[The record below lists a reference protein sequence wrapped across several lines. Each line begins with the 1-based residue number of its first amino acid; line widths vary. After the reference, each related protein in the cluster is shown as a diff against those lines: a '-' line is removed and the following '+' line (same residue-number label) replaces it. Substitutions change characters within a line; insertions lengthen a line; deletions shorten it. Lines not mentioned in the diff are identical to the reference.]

1 MERMNIKTQLRVKA
15 LEAVTRSFIG
25 LDSYDLESK
34 AGNFLKWLSQDLD
47 QTETPAT
54 NHEIA
59 TFHSR
64 SVDDD
69 IPF

>member
-1 MERMNIKTQLRVKA
+1 MNVKTQLRVKA
-15 LEAVTRSFIG
+15 PEAAARSFIG

-34 AGNFLKWLSQDLD
+34 ANNFLKWLSQDLD
-47 QTETPAT
+47 QTETLAT

-59 TFHSR
+59 AFHSR